1 MHHGDLTAS
10 HTHGVQQEH
19 SLTQEKDLK
28 GNEKAQAPY
37 HVTFGEG
44 SVECQPLLRILIDFP
59 PDPTNPFQALIDY
72 LTKTVT
78 PFSMLVML
86 GVYLSY
92 LSTGVC

>member
-1 MHHGDLTAS
+1 MSTIIS
-10 HTHGVQQEH
+10 
-19 SLTQEKDLK
+19 
-28 GNEKAQAPY
+28 
-37 HVTFGEG
+37 
-44 SVECQPLLRILIDFP
+44 IDYP

-92 LSTGVC
+92 LLEYVENK